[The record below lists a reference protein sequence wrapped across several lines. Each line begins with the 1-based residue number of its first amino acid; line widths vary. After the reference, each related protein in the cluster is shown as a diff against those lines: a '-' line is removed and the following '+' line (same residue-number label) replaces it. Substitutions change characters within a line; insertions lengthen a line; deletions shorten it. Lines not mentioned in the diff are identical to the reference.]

1 MGLGRLARLLAP
13 RTIALIGGAWT
24 DAVAAAGQKIGFQGE
39 TWRIHPT
46 RDSDGI
52 TRYYRSVDELPGVPD
67 AAFVAAP
74 AAEVPSIAAALARRG
89 AGGFVC
95 FASGFEET
103 GTVRGRELAAAL
115 AAGAG
120 TLPFTGPNCYGL
132 INFFD
137 RVALWPDQVVGGQPE
152 RGVAL
157 LCQSGTISLTLTF
170 NGRSLPIGY
179 LISVGNQGRLA
190 VEDLIEALCDDP
202 RVSAFGLYLEGVKDV
217 GRFAAAIGKARA
229 HGKPVALVKTGRT
242 AAAAQVAATHT
253 GALVGSDAVFDAF
266 CRQAGI
272 ARCETLSTLC
282 ETLKV
287 LHAGGP
293 LAGPK
298 TLVFGP
304 SGGDMAMITDLAR
317 HTALEFPPFAAPVA
331 ARLAAILGERVTIA
345 NPCDVHTYTWFDR
358 QRLRATFDTVLHAGF
373 DVAAYMLD
381 CPPDDR
387 ADVASFMM
395 PIEQFIEASQG
406 ATTRAAL
413 LAALPET
420 LFESLRERLL
430 AAGVVPLQGQREAL
444 EALDQAAQVGAAW
457 RAGGVPELVR
467 PARPVADAVALA
479 ENAGKAALAAFGLPV
494 PLARAVPPA
503 EAARA
508 AEAIGFPVVIK
519 ALSATLT
526 HKSEVGGVVLNVRSA
541 AEADAAARRLA
552 GLADRVLVEQMV
564 EDGVAEVL
572 VGIKVD
578 AQFGQVLVLGSG
590 GVMTEY
596 LNDSTSL
603 LPPFT
608 AESVRSALGRLRVA
622 RLLAGFRGKPA
633 GDVPALVDAVLAV
646 TRYARA
652 HVEELAELDVNP
664 LIVRPSGRGVI
675 AVDVLI
681 RLARERQH
689 D

>member
-1 MGLGRLARLLAP
+1 M
-13 RTIALIGGAWT
+13 
-24 DAVAAAGQKIGFQGE
+24 
-39 TWRIHPT
+39 
-46 RDSDGI
+46 
-52 TRYYRSVDELPGVPD
+52 
-67 AAFVAAP
+67 
-74 AAEVPSIAAALARRG
+74 
-89 AGGFVC
+89 
-95 FASGFEET
+95 
-103 GTVRGRELAAAL
+103 
-115 AAGAG
+115 
-120 TLPFTGPNCYGL
+120 
-132 INFFD
+132 
-137 RVALWPDQVVGGQPE
+137 
-152 RGVAL
+152 
-157 LCQSGTISLTLTF
+157 
-170 NGRSLPIGY
+170 
-179 LISVGNQGRLA
+179 
-190 VEDLIEALCDDP
+190 
-202 RVSAFGLYLEGVKDV
+202 
-217 GRFAAAIGKARA
+217 
-229 HGKPVALVKTGRT
+229 
-242 AAAAQVAATHT
+242 
-253 GALVGSDAVFDAF
+253 
-266 CRQAGI
+266 
-272 ARCETLSTLC
+272 
-282 ETLKV
+282 
-287 LHAGGP
+287 
-293 LAGPK
+293 
-298 TLVFGP
+298 
-304 SGGDMAMITDLAR
+304 
-317 HTALEFPPFAAPVA
+317 
-331 ARLAAILGERVTIA
+331 
-345 NPCDVHTYTWFDR
+345 
-358 QRLRATFDTVLHAGF
+358 
-373 DVAAYMLD
+373 
-381 CPPDDR
+381 
-387 ADVASFMM
+387 
-395 PIEQFIEASQG
+395 
-406 ATTRAAL
+406 
-413 LAALPET
+413 
-420 LFESLRERLL
+420 
-430 AAGVVPLQGQREAL
+430 
-444 EALDQAAQVGAAW
+444 GAAW

-552 GLADRVLVEQMV
+552 GLADRMLVEQMV

-572 VGIKVD
+572 VGITVD